1 MGVKILW
8 ILFGVITIL
17 DYILGTFLCILG
29 SFIKSRYRIGN
40 ILLVAKISN
49 FFGVL
54 ETPDIF
60 LGER

>member
-1 MGVKILW
+1 MHFRI
-8 ILFGVITIL
+8 FE
-17 DYILGTFLCILG
+17 
-29 SFIKSRYRIGN
+29 KSRYRIGN
-40 ILLVAKISN
+40 IFLVAKISI